1 MPIINVPEDGSCIFR
16 CLTLFLYKELRSAP
30 RFKNGKPKS
39 KHGAKQE
46 TEKCYEIRQ
55 EIVDYLEVN
64 RDTYTSILY
73 DDTEYYKNI
82 DDRIGSMRM
91 TTEYGGIIELDCAAN
106 LYNIKIEIY
115 TDKNAPRL
123 NKIAD
128 FNTTARKTCKMF
140 LKDNHYGLIYT

>member
-1 MPIINVPEDGSCIFR
+1 MTGVNASDLTVLIGSVTAGAFFIG
-16 CLTLFLYKELRSAP
+16 LFVHKI
-30 RFKNGKPKS
+30 S
-39 KHGAKQE
+39 KHGDKQE

-115 TDKNAPRL
+115 TDKNASRL
-123 NKIAD
+123 NKIAA

-140 LKDNHYGLIYT
+140 LKDNHYRLIYT